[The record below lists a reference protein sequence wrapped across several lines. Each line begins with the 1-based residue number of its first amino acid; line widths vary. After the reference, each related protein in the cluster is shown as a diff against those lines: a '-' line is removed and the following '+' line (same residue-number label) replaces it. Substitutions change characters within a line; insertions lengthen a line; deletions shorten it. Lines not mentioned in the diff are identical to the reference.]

1 MQLDAKFPDRPSGE
15 QDISQA
21 PEPQM
26 SSVQFSVEILEHE
39 SNSSNYGNNTESQFS
54 LAQVWSSTHGG
65 PSLPLVT

>member
-21 PEPQM
+21 PEPRM